1 LYISSPWRVS
11 KSAALVVSI
20 YLYLSISQARETV
33 KNARLHR
40 LVTVCR
46 LKMPPHLP
54 ASRLLQTATGDD
66 NATAAA
72 AADDDDD
79 DDTTVFLNERATS
92 KADDGSR

>member
-1 LYISSPWRVS
+1 
-11 KSAALVVSI
+11 
-20 YLYLSISQARETV
+20 
-33 KNARLHR
+33 
-40 LVTVCR
+40 
-46 LKMPPHLP
+46 MPPHLP

>member
-1 LYISSPWRVS
+1 
-11 KSAALVVSI
+11 
-20 YLYLSISQARETV
+20 
-33 KNARLHR
+33 
-40 LVTVCR
+40 
-46 LKMPPHLP
+46 LP